1 MERKALLF
9 LISSFIV
16 WRLFLFLPLFAA
28 DQKLSYRTGYE
39 YSAIAKSATPADSNI
54 LNKLQLAP
62 WANFDGIHYLFIAG
76 NGYTNNFGFFPF
88 YPLTIKFVSVLL
100 FAQNPFDL
108 TYFISAFFISNIAF
122 LFSLVVFYKLLLFD
136 YSRKQIKQII
146 LTLLLFPTSFFFG
159 SLYSESLFLLFL
171 FLSFYFARKK
181 QWVIASFFGLLLSLT
196 RFVGIC
202 IFPILLYE
210 YFKTPNKSFKN
221 FLRSGLWAV
230 PIGLIGY
237 SIYNYI
243 LQKDFLYF
251 IHAQGNFANNRSV
264 DSIVLF
270 PQTIY
275 RYVKILLTLPS
286 SQYEWWVASL
296 ELGSFVFAGLAL
308 YIAWKK
314 KVRFS
319 YILFS
324 LLAVLIPASSG
335 TFSALPRYILIA
347 FPMFI
352 ALGLLTNKFLKLI
365 YFLVCLILSF
375 ILLYFFSK
383 GYFIA

>member
-1 MERKALLF
+1 M
-9 LISSFIV
+9 
-16 WRLFLFLPLFAA
+16 
-28 DQKLSYRTGYE
+28 
-39 YSAIAKSATPADSNI
+39 
-54 LNKLQLAP
+54 
-62 WANFDGIHYLFIAG
+62 
-76 NGYTNNFGFFPF
+76 
-88 YPLTIKFVSVLL
+88 
-100 FAQNPFDL
+100 
-108 TYFISAFFISNIAF
+108 AFF
-122 LFSLVVFYKLLLFD
+122 LSLIVFYKLLLFD
-136 YSRKQIKQII
+136 YSRKQIKQVI
-146 LTLLLFPTSFFFG
+146 LTLLFFPTSFFFG

-181 QWVIASFFGLLLSLT
+181 KWFIAGFFGLLLSLT
-196 RFVGIC
+196 RLVGIF
-202 IFPILLYE
+202 IFPALLYE
-210 YFKTPNKSFKN
+210 FLKN
-221 FLRSGLWAV
+221 EKRSLRNLLKSGLWMAPV
-230 PIGLIGY
+230 GLIGY

-275 RYVKILLTLPS
+275 RYIKILLTLPS

-308 YIAWKK
+308 YVAWKK
-314 KVRFS
+314 KIRFS
-319 YILFS
+319 YLLFS

-347 FPMFI
+347 FPMFM